1 MDLSKGSVPGDA
13 KLVSTDGL
21 VGDVRICTDN
31 TSVEIFGRKHNTRP
45 GWLTLGNQ
53 LGTDRIYEED
63 VVERIRAA

>member
-1 MDLSKGSVPGDA
+1 MRANVDA
-13 KLVSTDGL
+13 ALA
-21 VGDVRICTDN
+21 
-31 TSVEIFGRKHNTRP
+31 EIFGRKHNTRP